1 MTEVLRRIE
10 AARARGID
18 VAASVYP
25 YTRASNGLTACFPP
39 WVNEGGVDKMIE
51 RLKDPVL
58 RGRAK
63 KEMEQP
69 GNTWENEW
77 LGSGGP
83 SGILLIQVLNPD
95 LVKYEGMTLEEIG
108 HKLNEDPRDA
118 AMDIAIADHG
128 NSAPRSFPSWTRP
141 TFAPPYPVPL

>member
-1 MTEVLRRIE
+1 MPEVLRRIE

-25 YTRASNGLTACFPP
+25 YTRASNGLAACFPP

-58 RGRAK
+58 RDRAK

-69 GNTWENEW
+69 SNTWENEW

-95 LVKYEGMTLEEIG
+95 LAKM
-108 HKLNEDPRDA
+108 KA
-118 AMDIAIADHG
+118 
-128 NSAPRSFPSWTRP
+128 
-141 TFAPPYPVPL
+141 